1 MKTLYELLRVAGGRY
16 NKYPGLYGIELET
29 EAKLPYEVPRLHF
42 WKAEVDN
49 SLRDFGIEYILKA
62 PLSDD
67 AELEAAL
74 DEWVVKVADKF
85 ALEKDSMSTST
96 HVHVNMLNETP
107 LTLANFFTIIMAVE
121 NLLIKFSGP
130 TRMSNLFC
138 MPMRDAERTVSDIIS
153 LIKSLGDNNYQAP
166 WNYAENENK
175 YGACN
180 IASLSR
186 LGTVELRCY
195 RGVTTKQEIKVWIK
209 LLDKIMQHA
218 RHVENPLVFY
228 RTLREKGVDYLK
240 EIFADQF
247 VHLDFPNKQE
257 LLDENIWFV
266 ARMSVAIKDWSTFGK
281 EKEKKRKRL
290 KNEDAYDRIAQEF
303 FQVPYAD
310 LNEELM
316 MFVQQRF
323 LENAVQAP
331 APAQAG
337 DPVNI
342 ADDVMEVFEEPR
354 LQPFG
359 EQLNPFRA
367 PPPEPQRVVRRNRAR
382 VGVNNPDDNF

>member
-1 MKTLYELLRVAGGRY
+1 MKTMYDLLRIAGGRY

-42 WKAEVDN
+42 WKAEIDN

-74 DEWVVKVADKF
+74 DEWVVKVGDKF

-107 LTLANFFTIIMAVE
+107 MTLANFFTIIMAVE

-138 MPMRDAERTVSDIIS
+138 MPMKDAERTVSDIIAV
-153 LIKSLGDNNYQAP
+153 IKAIGDHNYQAP

-195 RGVTTKQEIKVWIK
+195 RGVTTKQEVKVWIK
-209 LLDKIMQHA
+209 LIDKIMQHA
-218 RHVENPLVFY
+218 RKVENPLVFY
-228 RTLREKGVDYLK
+228 RTLREKGIDYLK
-240 EIFADQF
+240 EIFAEQF
-247 VHLDFPNKQE
+247 VHLDFPNKDE

-266 ARMSVAIKDWSTFGK
+266 ARMSVAVKDWSTFGA

-303 FQVPYAD
+303 FQVQYAD

-323 LENAVQAP
+323 IENGVQGQAAAQVANPGNLIEEALEEVRANGEP
-331 APAQAG
+331 AFG
-337 DPVNI
+337 GF
-342 ADDVMEVFEEPR
+342 AD
-354 LQPFG
+354 
-359 EQLNPFRA
+359 PFRA
-367 PPPEPQRVVRRNRAR
+367 PPQPQRAVRRNRAR
-382 VGVNNPDDNF
+382 VDNVNPDDNF